1 MQAWAAVDIM
11 KGRVVT
17 LLRGDPSMAKVW
29 NTDAIAAA
37 GRWQDEG
44 ADGLHIVDLD
54 RALGTG
60 SNERTILSLMS
71 EVRLPVQVGGGIR
84 SVGDAVEW
92 IERGASR
99 VVIGTMAFAEPG
111 SLGEIV
117 SRIGPG
123 SVAVAIDYRRGFV
136 TTNGWKR
143 DERISVAEA
152 AEAVGRAGVGT
163 VIVTAVERDGTAE
176 GPDFGTYRRLRNSIG
191 KMKLLASGG
200 ISSVEDVKRLG
211 DLGVDGVVLGRTLY
225 ERTIRLADLR
235 QVKK

>member
-17 LLRGDPSMAKVW
+17 LRRGDPSMATVW

-60 SNERTILSLMS
+60 SNERTILSLLS

-92 IERGASR
+92 IERGHR
-99 VVIGTMAFAEPG
+99 G
-111 SLGEIV
+111 S
-117 SRIGPG
+117 
-123 SVAVAIDYRRGFV
+123 
-136 TTNGWKR
+136 
-143 DERISVAEA
+143 
-152 AEAVGRAGVGT
+152 
-163 VIVTAVERDGTAE
+163 
-176 GPDFGTYRRLRNSIG
+176 
-191 KMKLLASGG
+191 
-200 ISSVEDVKRLG
+200 
-211 DLGVDGVVLGRTLY
+211 
-225 ERTIRLADLR
+225 
-235 QVKK
+235 